1 LRNLSLPLDK
11 NKGAAAMPFKTAYVF
26 VVSMDVEY
34 GKEGL
39 FNEVYD
45 GEHIPLL
52 LKVPGVR
59 GAQRM
64 KGEDFAIMLGGQRV
78 EKKHEAARYTAVYEI
93 DDPSVLLSR
102 EWAEAVE
109 TGRWPVEVR
118 PFTKNRSHAIFK
130 VM

>member
-1 LRNLSLPLDK
+1 
-11 NKGAAAMPFKTAYVF
+11 MPFKSAYVF
-26 VVSMDVEY
+26 VVSMDVEPA
-34 GKEGL
+34 KESL

-45 GEHIPLL
+45 TEHIPLL

-59 GAQRM
+59 ATSRM

-78 EKKHEAARYTAVYEI
+78 EKKHELARYTAVYEI

-109 TGRWPVEVR
+109 KGRWPAQVR
-118 PFTKNRSHAIFK
+118 PFTSNRSHAVYK
-130 VM
+130 VR